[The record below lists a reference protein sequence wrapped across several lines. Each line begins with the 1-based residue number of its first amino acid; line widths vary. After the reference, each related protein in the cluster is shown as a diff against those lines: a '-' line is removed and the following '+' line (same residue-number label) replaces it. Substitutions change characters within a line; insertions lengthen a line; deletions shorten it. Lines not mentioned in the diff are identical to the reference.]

1 MPINT
6 EIEGEGY
13 KRLRIP
19 VDEVRDLNVKFE
31 RTLSFYEDLDEEFE
45 DWDNCKRRLQG
56 LLLSMGHW
64 IGLFSPG
71 NKEIPYYNTFGD
83 RMMLRGRYRVQFTS

>member
-6 EIEGEGY
+6 EIESEGY

-19 VDEVRDLNVKFE
+19 DNEMWDLNAKVE
-31 RTLSFYEDLDEEFE
+31 RTLSFYEDLDEEFKDLARADRKVCGYPWGIRE
-45 DWDNCKRRLQG
+45 A
-56 LLLSMGHW
+56 
-64 IGLFSPG
+64 LFPQETE
-71 NKEIPYYNTFGD
+71 EIPYYNTFGD